1 MNEVDKVGIKTK
13 SMKGIWNKTPLESI
27 KSFSLINFEH
37 EGISIPV
44 FKVKR
49 MDDLLSDDD
58 IRRNMPMSNESRL
71 SLANI
76 IGEILLAKDLA
87 IIL

>member
-1 MNEVDKVGIKTK
+1 
-13 SMKGIWNKTPLESI
+13 
-27 KSFSLINFEH
+27 
-37 EGISIPV
+37 
-44 FKVKR
+44 

>member
-1 MNEVDKVGIKTK
+1 
-13 SMKGIWNKTPLESI
+13 
-27 KSFSLINFEH
+27 
-37 EGISIPV
+37 
-44 FKVKR
+44 

-76 IGEILLAKDLA
+76 IGEVIFNSISQRFSYYFIDDITQANRS
-87 IIL
+87 IILGNNRIILFGNESVKSFIQISR